1 MNEEDYVA
9 VPYVLD
15 VTSIKGAS
23 GEWVC
28 RLEYED
34 LPGCVAEARS
44 PLDALDEVER
54 LREEYILSLVR
65 DGRPLPP
72 PRGSFRAR

>member
-1 MNEEDYVA
+1 
-9 VPYVLD
+9 
-15 VTSIKGAS
+15 
-23 GEWVC
+23 
-28 RLEYED
+28 LEYED

-72 PRGSFRAR
+72 PRGSLRAR